1 MRLNVF
7 TDYCLRTLL
16 YLGVNNDGLATRS
29 DIATAYGISDNHLM
43 KVVNWLA
50 RQGYIETVRGK
61 GGGMRLGRPADRIN
75 IGELVRASESDSP
88 LVECFDPAHSDCR
101 ITRVC
106 QLKFVLAEALE
117 ALYGVLDRYTL
128 AHLLTDPQP
137 LASLLHVV
145 PAHVPLA
152 QRAPS

>member
-61 GGGMRLGRPADRIN
+61 GGGMRLGRTADRIN

-88 LVECFDPAHSDCR
+88 LVECFDREHSACR
-101 ITRVC
+101 IDSVC
-106 QLKFVLAEALE
+106 RLKFVLAEALE
-117 ALYGVLDRYTL
+117 ALYKVLDQYVL
-128 AHLLTDPQP
+128 SDLLTDPRP
-137 LASLLHVV
+137 LAKMLHVV
-145 PAHVPLA
+145 PAEIPVKQSA
-152 QRAPS
+152 V